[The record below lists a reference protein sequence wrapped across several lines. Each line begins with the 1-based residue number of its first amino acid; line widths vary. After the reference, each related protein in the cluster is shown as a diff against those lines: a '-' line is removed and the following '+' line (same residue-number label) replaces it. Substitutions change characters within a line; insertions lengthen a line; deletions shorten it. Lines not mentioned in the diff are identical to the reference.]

1 MIPQYRV
8 SVTTLEKFR
17 RYMNEV
23 SSWDTEESLIESIK
37 GIFKGN
43 DKTKTGSAFH
53 KIIEGEYSKVKTGI
67 VAEDVFFTSQQ
78 AKVALDY
85 KKRHPLMVHEI
96 SIRKTYHSNFFPIQ
110 ISGRIDGAEGLV
122 IRDTKTKYRAVDV
135 QEYLDSCQWKYY
147 LDMLDA
153 NIFYYDLFEVQ
164 RFEFGTMPGSSLMYL
179 SKEVEFIA
187 HEPLQCL
194 RYEMMVPDIMKIL
207 NEFLDYLHNRN
218 IVHLL
223 KPAIIQDAELNFLL

>member
-23 SSWDTEESLIESIK
+23 SSFDTEESLLESIK

-53 KIIEGEYSKVKTGI
+53 KIIEGEYTKVKGRI
-67 VAEDVFFTSQQ
+67 IAEDVSFTLQQ

-96 SIRKTYHSNFFPIQ
+96 SIRKTYPTNFFPIQ
-110 ISGRIDGAEGLV
+110 VSARIDGADGLA
-122 IRDTKTKYRAVDV
+122 IRDTKTKYRTVDV
-135 QEYLDSCQWKYY
+135 QEYLDSCQWKFY
-147 LDMLDA
+147 LDIMEADQ
-153 NIFYYDLFEVQ
+153 FYYDLFEVQ
-164 RFEFGTMPGSSLMYL
+164 NFGFSQKGGSSLMELTKDVQFIPHDPL
-179 SKEVEFIA
+179 SCI
-187 HEPLQCL
+187 
-194 RYEMMVPDIMKIL
+194 RYENMVPDIMVIL
-207 NEFLDYLHNRN
+207 NGFLDYLHNRN

-223 KPAIIQDAELNFLL
+223 KPAIIEPELNF

>member
-1 MIPQYRV
+1 MFPQYRV

-23 SSWDTEESLIESIK
+23 SSFDTEESLLESIK

-53 KIIEGEYSKVKTGI
+53 KIIEGEFTKEKGRI
-67 VAEDVFFTSQQ
+67 IADDVSFTMQQ

-96 SIRKTYHSNFFPIQ
+96 SVRKTYHSNFFPIQ
-110 ISGRIDGAEGLV
+110 VSGRTDGTEGLNV
-122 IRDTKTKYRAVDV
+122 HDAKTKYRSPEV
-135 QEYLDSCQWKYY
+135 QEYLDSCQWKFY

-164 RFEFGTMPGSSLMYL
+164 GFGYVQKPGSELL
-179 SKEVEFIA
+179 LLNKEVEFIP
-187 HEPLQCL
+187 HDPLQCI
-194 RYEMMVPDIMKIL
+194 RYENMVPDIMVIL
-207 NEFLDYLHNRN
+207 NGFLDYLHNRN

-223 KPAIIQDAELNFLL
+223 KPAITEPELNF